1 LIHFYKRSKLF
12 IFTVVEVDLVFI
24 MENCCE
30 SIVKYFMV
38 LCNILFALA
47 GIILIGFGAYA
58 QIAAKDY
65 LNFLGDNYVNT
76 PIFVIILGGVI
87 FAIALFGCCGAWQEN
102 KCLIYTYGTILFFIL
117 IAQVAAGIAA
127 FALKGD
133 LENEIT
139 KNMNKGLGNY
149 RAEGYEGVTT
159 TWDLVQKNLHCC
171 GVQNYGDWKNVTLFE
186 NGGVPDSCCKAGEI
200 EGCGKG
206 PDVDPETIFSEGCF
220 TLFNAEF
227 NDNLT
232 IVGAVALGIA
242 VGEIIAIAFSC
253 CLGKRVGRGGA
264 YV

>member
-1 LIHFYKRSKLF
+1 
-12 IFTVVEVDLVFI
+12 

-30 SIVKYFMV
+30 SLVKYFMV

-87 FAIALFGCCGAWQEN
+87 FAIALFGCCGAWKEN

-117 IAQVAAGIAA
+117 IAQIAAGIAA
-127 FALKGD
+127 FALQGPLKA
-133 LENEIT
+133 EIT
-139 KNMNKGLGNY
+139 KNMEKGQLNY
-149 RAEGYEGVTT
+149 GQEGFEGVTT

-171 GVQNYGDWKNVTLFE
+171 GVNNWDDWKNVTQMA
-186 NGGVPDSCCKAGEI
+186 GGVPDSCCKVGQE
-200 EGCGKG
+200 EDCGKA
-206 PDVDPETIFSEGCF
+206 PVEAKDVFTEGCF
-220 TLFNAEF
+220 TLFNNEF
-227 NDNLT
+227 NSNLT

>member
-1 LIHFYKRSKLF
+1 
-12 IFTVVEVDLVFI
+12 

-76 PIFVIILGGVI
+76 PIFIIILGGVI
-87 FAIALFGCCGAWQEN
+87 FAIALFGCCGAWKEN
-102 KCLIYTYGTILFFIL
+102 RCLIYTYGTILFFIL
-117 IAQVAAGIAA
+117 IAQIAAGIAA
-127 FALKGD
+127 FALRGP
-133 LENEIT
+133 LESEIT
-139 KNMNKGLGNY
+139 KNMEKGQLNY
-149 RAEGYEGVTT
+149 GVQGYEGVTT
-159 TWDLVQKNLHCC
+159 TWDLVQINLHCC
-171 GVQNYGDWKNVTLFE
+171 GVNSFADWVNVTHME
-186 NGGVPDSCCKAGEI
+186 GAVPDSCCKGGQK
-200 EGCGKG
+200 EGCGKAG
-206 PDVDPETIFSEGCF
+206 FQEDDIYTEGCYK
-220 TLFNAEF
+220 LFSDEF
-227 NDNLT
+227 NGNLL

-253 CLGKRVGRGGA
+253 CLGKSIGRGGN

>member
-1 LIHFYKRSKLF
+1 
-12 IFTVVEVDLVFI
+12 

-58 QIAAKDY
+58 QIDAKDY

-76 PIFVIILGGVI
+76 PIFIIILGGVI
-87 FAIALFGCCGAWQEN
+87 FAIALFGCCGAWKEN

-127 FALKGD
+127 FALRGPLKT
-133 LENEIT
+133 EIT
-139 KNMNKGLGNY
+139 KNMEKGQENY
-149 RAEGYEGVTT
+149 GKEGFQGVTT
-159 TWDLVQKNLHCC
+159 TWDLVQNNLHCC
-171 GVQNYGDWKNVTLFE
+171 GVNSYEDWMNVTQLA
-186 NGGVPDSCCKAGEI
+186 GGVPDSCCKGEHV
-200 EGCGKG
+200 EGCGKV
-206 PDVDPETIFSEGCF
+206 PVDTEKIYNEGCF
-220 TLFNAEF
+220 TLFNDEF
-227 NDNLT
+227 NSNLT

-242 VGEIIAIAFSC
+242 AGEIIAIIFAC
-253 CLGKRVGRGGA
+253 CLGKSIGRGGA

>member
-1 LIHFYKRSKLF
+1 
-12 IFTVVEVDLVFI
+12 

-30 SIVKYFMV
+30 SMVKYFMV

-87 FAIALFGCCGAWQEN
+87 FAIALFGCCGAWKEN

-127 FALKGD
+127 FALQGPLKT
-133 LENEIT
+133 EIT
-139 KNMNKGLGNY
+139 KNMEKGQLNY
-149 RAEGYEGVTT
+149 GQEGFEGVTT

-171 GVQNYGDWKNVTLFE
+171 GVNNWDDWKNVTQMA
-186 NGGVPDSCCKAGEI
+186 GGVPDSCCKAGQVED
-200 EGCGKG
+200 CGKA
-206 PDVDPETIFSEGCF
+206 PVESKDVFTEGCF
-220 TLFNAEF
+220 SLFNDEF
-227 NDNLT
+227 NSNLT

>member
-1 LIHFYKRSKLF
+1 
-12 IFTVVEVDLVFI
+12 

-76 PIFVIILGGVI
+76 PIFIIILGGVV
-87 FAIALFGCCGAWQEN
+87 FAIALFGCCGAWKEN

-127 FALKGD
+127 FALRGPLKTEISKNMEKG
-133 LENEIT
+133 LENYH
-139 KNMNKGLGNY
+139 K
-149 RAEGYEGVTT
+149 EGYDGVTT
-159 TWDLVQKNLHCC
+159 TWDLVQQSLHCC
-171 GVQNYGDWKNVTLFE
+171 GVNSYTDWQNVTQLA
-186 NGGVPDSCCKAGEI
+186 GGVPDSCCKVGHE
-200 EGCGKG
+200 EGCGKA
-206 PDVDPETIFSEGCF
+206 PVDAEKMFSEGCF
-220 TLFNAEF
+220 TLFNDEF
-227 NDNLT
+227 NSNLT

-242 VGEIIAIAFSC
+242 AGEIIAIIFAC
-253 CLGKRVGRGGA
+253 CLGKSIGRGGA

>member
-1 LIHFYKRSKLF
+1 
-12 IFTVVEVDLVFI
+12 

-87 FAIALFGCCGAWQEN
+87 LAISLFGCCGAYQEN
-102 KCLIYTYGTILFFIL
+102 KCLIYTYSAVLFIIL
-117 IAQVAAGIAA
+117 IAQIAAGIAA

-133 LENEIT
+133 LKAEIT
-139 KNMNKGLGNY
+139 KNMNTGMKNY
-149 RAEGYEGVTT
+149 GAEGFEGVTT
-159 TWDLVQKNLHCC
+159 TWDLVQKELHCC
-171 GVQNYGDWKNVTLFE
+171 GVETFADWKNATETFKD
-186 NGGVPDSCCKAGEI
+186 GAVPDSCCKGGQA
-200 EGCGKG
+200 EGCGKA
-206 PDVDPETIFSEGCF
+206 PVDQEKIYTEGCF
-220 TLFNAEF
+220 SLFSDEF
-227 NDNLT
+227 NSNLT

-242 VGEIIAIAFSC
+242 VGELIAIGFAC

>member
-1 LIHFYKRSKLF
+1 
-12 IFTVVEVDLVFI
+12 

-30 SIVKYFMV
+30 SMVKYFMV

-87 FAIALFGCCGAWQEN
+87 FAIALFGCCGAWKEN

-117 IAQVAAGIAA
+117 IAQIAAGIAA
-127 FALKGD
+127 FALQGPLKD
-133 LENEIT
+133 EIT
-139 KNMNKGLGNY
+139 KNMEKGQLNY
-149 RAEGYEGVTT
+149 GQEGFEGVTT

-171 GVQNYGDWKNVTLFE
+171 GVKNWKDWRNVTQMA
-186 NGGVPDSCCKAGEI
+186 GSVPDSCCKVGQVMN
-200 EGCGKG
+200 CGKA
-206 PDVDPETIFSEGCF
+206 PVEEKDVFTEGCF
-220 TLFNAEF
+220 SLFNDEF
-227 NDNLT
+227 NSNLT